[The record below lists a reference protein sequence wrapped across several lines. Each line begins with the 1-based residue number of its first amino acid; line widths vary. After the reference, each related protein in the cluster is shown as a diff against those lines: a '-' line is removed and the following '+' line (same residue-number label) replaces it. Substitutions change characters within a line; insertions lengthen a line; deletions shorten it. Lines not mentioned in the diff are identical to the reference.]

1 MYNIRSL
8 KNTVIMSKS
17 DIYRAAGL
25 IPARDLKLIFRSC
38 SWLEIDLFLSLYIY
52 VYMNDECITE
62 CKRTR
67 ADLHWEG
74 LVDRKILAICPP
86 ARRSLV
92 VIFPLASPPLKKR
105 LLRRLSPI
113 FFKNLTPLFATNA
126 NMAHITSTYYRITLL
141 QCKNVVKMVK
151 HKRTIGPMHS
161 AHHKKIFPNISKKNV
176 QKNHG

>member
-1 MYNIRSL
+1 MCNIRSL

-17 DIYRAAGL
+17 DIYRASGL
-25 IPARDLKLIFRSC
+25 IPVRDLKLIFRSC

-74 LVDRKILAICPP
+74 LVGRKILAICLP
-86 ARRSLV
+86 ARSSLV
-92 VIFPLASPPLKKR
+92 LIFPLASPPPQKG

-113 FFKNLTPLFATNA
+113 FFENLTALFATNA
-126 NMAHITSTYYRITLL
+126 NSQRITST
-141 QCKNVVKMVK
+141 
-151 HKRTIGPMHS
+151 
-161 AHHKKIFPNISKKNV
+161 
-176 QKNHG
+176 

>member
-1 MYNIRSL
+1 MCNIRSL

-17 DIYRAAGL
+17 DIYRASGS

-74 LVDRKILAICPP
+74 LVDRKILVICPP
-86 ARRSLV
+86 ARS
-92 VIFPLASPPLKKR
+92 SPVL
-105 LLRRLSPI
+105 
-113 FFKNLTPLFATNA
+113 
-126 NMAHITSTYYRITLL
+126 
-141 QCKNVVKMVK
+141 
-151 HKRTIGPMHS
+151 
-161 AHHKKIFPNISKKNV
+161 IS
-176 QKNHG
+176 